1 MPAAITV
8 DDVSKAFKV
17 FHERNQSLKAVVMR
31 RNRIR
36 FDQFWALHNVSFE
49 VPHGSTFGIVGSNGS
64 GKSTTLKILARILEP
79 DGGKVTLDGRVS
91 ALLELGSGF
100 HPDLSGRE
108 NIFLNGAILGIGK
121 KQLAARLDDIV
132 GFAGLEKFI
141 DNPVKTYSSGMY
153 ARLGFSVAINVDPD
167 ILLIDEVLAVGDESF
182 QRKCAEKIEDL
193 RASGRTVVI
202 VTHAMGQVRY
212 LCDHAAWI
220 DKGTLRALGPVD
232 DVVNAYVADIHTDT
246 VVDDQGRARFG
257 SGEVR
262 LEKVELISGP
272 QGVGAMAATGEPVT
286 FRLHIEGSGSI
297 PHPVLSLEI
306 WRTDGVHVTTLSTL
320 RTFDIAELA
329 GGSIVDLDVPALAML
344 PATYEMRVTIA
355 DESGQHVVDRLNDA
369 GRFDVVTHHSGVAD
383 GLLWM
388 PVGWSSRASGDG

>member
-121 KQLAARLDDIV
+121 KQLAAKLD
-132 GFAGLEKFI
+132 
-141 DNPVKTYSSGMY
+141 
-153 ARLGFSVAINVDPD
+153 
-167 ILLIDEVLAVGDESF
+167 
-182 QRKCAEKIEDL
+182 
-193 RASGRTVVI
+193 
-202 VTHAMGQVRY
+202 
-212 LCDHAAWI
+212 
-220 DKGTLRALGPVD
+220 AL
-232 DVVNAYVADIHTDT
+232 TD
-246 VVDDQGRARFG
+246 
-257 SGEVR
+257 
-262 LEKVELISGP
+262 
-272 QGVGAMAATGEPVT
+272 
-286 FRLHIEGSGSI
+286 
-297 PHPVLSLEI
+297 
-306 WRTDGVHVTTLSTL
+306 ST
-320 RTFDIAELA
+320 R
-329 GGSIVDLDVPALAML
+329 
-344 PATYEMRVTIA
+344 
-355 DESGQHVVDRLNDA
+355 
-369 GRFDVVTHHSGVAD
+369 
-383 GLLWM
+383 
-388 PVGWSSRASGDG
+388 